1 MKVNYYN
8 SCIYILL
15 YPVGSLGV
23 NSKLLSND
31 LEITAGTS
39 WDFPLGPEIP
49 SIKHGNE
56 EIHRKIHHVVVFS
69 GMVFPFNPHEN
80 LG

>member
-1 MKVNYYN
+1 MKVNY
-8 SCIYILL
+8 YILL

-23 NSKLLSND
+23 NSKLLLSND

-56 EIHRKIHHVVVFS
+56 EIHRKIHHVVVFT
-69 GMVFPFNPHEN
+69 GMVFPFNPH
-80 LG
+80 